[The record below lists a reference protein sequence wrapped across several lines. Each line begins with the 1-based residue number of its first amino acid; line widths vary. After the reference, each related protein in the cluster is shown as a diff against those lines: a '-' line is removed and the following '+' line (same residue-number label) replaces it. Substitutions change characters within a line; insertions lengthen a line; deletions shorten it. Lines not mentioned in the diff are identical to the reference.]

1 MKINKLPVRTFNHI
15 GLNEVTLDYDP
26 GTYEDIN
33 FSENG
38 VLNLS
43 GRRDASVKIDVKENE
58 SLSVIMNYD
67 AQGTLNVNT
76 EVNIAKNG
84 KLKLIQIDSSQEGN
98 RLVNEVSANVAEDAD
113 LNLIQIL
120 PGRGDVY
127 TGAVAE
133 LNGNRSKCNMD
144 VAYLTRKTQT
154 TDMNYV
160 ANHRGKETL
169 SDILANGVLK
179 DEGKKNFRAT
189 IDFKTGCAGSKGEE
203 NEHALLLS
211 EGVINGSIPL
221 ILCTEEDVEGAHGCQ
236 IGSLSEETLFYFN
249 SRGIDKSE
257 AEKIISYGNFSRLI
271 REIEDD
277 EIREATDRKV
287 LEVL

>member
-1 MKINKLPVRTFNHI
+1 MKINVLPARTFNHI
-15 GLNEVTLDYDP
+15 GMNEAIVDYDP
-26 GTYEDIN
+26 GTYEDID

-38 VLNLS
+38 VLNLN
-43 GRRDASVKIDVKENE
+43 GHKDTNVKIDVKENE
-58 SLSVIMNYD
+58 SLSVIMNYE
-67 AQGTLNVNT
+67 ALGTLNVNT
-76 EVNIAKNG
+76 EVNIGKNG
-84 KLKLIQIDSSQEGN
+84 KLKLVQIDSSEEGN
-98 RLVNEVSANVAEDAD
+98 RLINEVKANVAEDAN

-127 TGAVAE
+127 TGAIAE
-133 LNGNRSKCNMD
+133 LNGNRSECNMD
-144 VAYLTRKTQT
+144 VAYLTRKTQI

-160 ANHRGKETL
+160 ANHRGKETV
-169 SDILANGVLK
+169 SDILANGILK

-211 EGVINGSIPL
+211 EGVINGSVPL

-236 IGSLSEETLFYFN
+236 IGSLSDETLLYFN
-249 SRGIDKSE
+249 SRGIDKEE
-257 AEKIISYGNFSRLI
+257 AERMISYGNFNRLI
-271 REIEDD
+271 REIDD
-277 EIREATDRKV
+277 DVIREATDKKV